1 MENLRETQENEIT
14 VLKSIFCNNI
24 VDLRDE
30 ANKQTVN
37 NNNKEKVKQQP
48 STTKTDNDPIISI
61 TLFPQSSQS
70 QHDRDIFVQID
81 LKIKFTPN
89 YPNE

>member
-1 MENLRETQENEIT
+1 MENLREIQENEIT

-30 ANKQTVN
+30 ANKQAVQN
-37 NNNKEKVKQQP
+37 SNKEKVKQQQNGI
-48 STTKTDNDPIISI
+48 KADNDPIICI

-70 QHDRDIFVQID
+70 QHDREIYVKID

>member
-1 MENLRETQENEIT
+1 MENLREIQENEIT

-30 ANKQTVN
+30 ANKQAVN
-37 NNNKEKVKQQP
+37 NSKEKVKQQQ
-48 STTKTDNDPIISI
+48 SATKADNDPVICI

-70 QHDRDIFVQID
+70 QHDRDIYVQID
-81 LKIKFTPN
+81 LKIKFTAN